1 MKIISFTNNKGG
13 VGKSTSAVS
22 VAAYFALKGIKTL
35 LVDLDPQGNASY
47 NLIEKENFTRT
58 MLDAFN
64 DNNIKA
70 NITET
75 NVENLYLIPANLT
88 LDSANMLL
96 INRYRKED
104 LLKEL
109 LKDVENE
116 FELCVIDT
124 SPALNVLT
132 YNALVASNSVYIPV
146 RAGGYELEGMR
157 NLLNVIKTIDKTFD
171 PGMFFTQYQSN
182 QKITQIIKSEIE
194 DEFGPMMES
203 AIRQNVSLVETAVL
217 KQPIFTYMPS
227 SNGAVDYEAL
237 CKEIAKRE
245 NIKLPKIKRT
255 RKTKKTEIEVEQELE
270 GNKGE

>member
-22 VAAYFALKGIKTL
+22 VSSYFALKGIKTL
-35 LVDLDPQGNASY
+35 LIDLDPQGNATY
-47 NLIEKENFTRT
+47 NLIEKESFKRT

-70 NITET
+70 NIKET
-75 NVENLYLIPANLT
+75 SIDNLYLIPANLT

-109 LKDVENE
+109 LKDIEND
-116 FELCVIDT
+116 FDLCVIDT

-132 YNALVASNSVYIPV
+132 YNALVASQSVYIPV

-157 NLLNVIKTIDKTFD
+157 NLLSVIKTIDKTFK
-171 PGMFFTQYQSN
+171 PGIFFTQYQAN
-182 QKITQIIKSEIE
+182 QKITQIIKDEIE
-194 DEFGPMMES
+194 SEFGPMMNS
-203 AIRQNVSLVETAVL
+203 AIRQNVSLVESAVL

-227 SNGAVDYEAL
+227 SNGASDYEGL
-237 CKEIAKRE
+237 CKEIASIE
-245 NIKLPKIKRT
+245 NIKLPKT
-255 RKTKKTEIEVEQELE
+255 RRSKKTKNE
-270 GNKGE
+270 GE